1 MLQIYFI
8 YSKIQVLMS
17 SGDIENKRTLF
28 DRLRDN
34 YRLVVIDDHDFKE
47 VNTFKFNL
55 LTLYTLVSTIVV
67 VLCTVAVSLIIFTPV
82 KRFIPGYGDIEDN
95 TAYIELRKKVDE
107 MDEAFKAQDVY
118 NLGLRNLLQGIS
130 DEQVSTETKEVTTVS
145 NANVQEANKTSEL
158 SQFVFA
164 NPISGTISAKYDPNI
179 QHFGVDILAPKNT
192 AIKSILSG
200 IVILSDWTVDGGNTV
215 VIQHARNVSSVYKHN
230 SALLVKTGDRIK
242 TGQAIAII
250 GNTGKLSTGP
260 HLHLELWYN
269 GNPINPSNYVSFN

>member
-1 MLQIYFI
+1 
-8 YSKIQVLMS
+8 MS
-17 SGDIENKRTLF
+17 SGDIENKRSLF
-28 DRLRDN
+28 ERLRDN

-55 LTLYTLVSTIVV
+55 ITLYTLVSTIVV
-67 VLCTVAVSLIIFTPV
+67 ALCTLAVSLIIFTPI

-95 TAYIELRKKVDE
+95 TSYIELRKKVDE
-107 MDEAFKAQDVY
+107 MEEAMKAQDVY

-130 DEQVSTETKEVTTVS
+130 TEEVSSETKQVTSIS
-145 NANVQEANKTSEL
+145 NANVQEANKTTEL

-164 NPISGTISAKYDPNI
+164 NPVSGKISAKYDPKT

>member
-1 MLQIYFI
+1 MSQIYFI

-17 SGDIENKRTLF
+17 SGDIENKRSLF
-28 DRLRDN
+28 ERLRDN

-47 VNTFKFNL
+47 VNTFRFNL
-55 LTLYTLVSTIVV
+55 LTLYTLISTIVV
-67 VLCTVAVSLIIFTPV
+67 ALCTLAISLIIFTPI

-107 MDEAFKAQDVY
+107 MEEAMKAQDVY
-118 NLGLRNLLQGIS
+118 NLGLRNLLKGIS
-130 DEQVSTETKEVTTVS
+130 DDAVSTETKEVTSIS
-145 NANVQEANKTSEL
+145 NASVQEANKTSEL

-164 NPISGTISAKYDPNI
+164 NPISGKISAPYDPKI

>member
-1 MLQIYFI
+1 
-8 YSKIQVLMS
+8 MS
-17 SGDIENKRTLF
+17 SGDIENKRSLF
-28 DRLRDN
+28 ERLRDN

-67 VLCTVAVSLIIFTPV
+67 MLCTLAISLIIFTPI

-107 MDEAFKAQDVY
+107 MEEAMKAQDVY

-130 DEQVSTETKEVTTVS
+130 GEEASIEAKEVTSIT
-145 NANVQEANKTSEL
+145 NATVQEANKTSEL

-164 NPISGTISAKYDPNI
+164 NPISGTISAKYDPKI

-230 SALLVKTGDRIK
+230 SALLVKTGDRVK